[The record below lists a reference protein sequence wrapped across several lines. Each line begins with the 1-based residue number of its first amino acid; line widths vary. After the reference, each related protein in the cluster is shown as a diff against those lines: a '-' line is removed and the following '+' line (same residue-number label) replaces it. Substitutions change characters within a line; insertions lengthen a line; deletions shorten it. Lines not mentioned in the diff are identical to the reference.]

1 MEGSRTTS
9 PGSDD
14 ESAPATGE
22 TRDERLNRE
31 LIELLNELRIALPG
45 VQVLFAFLLTVP
57 FSGRFE
63 TLGDAQRGLYFATF
77 VGTAVATVLFM
88 APAAY
93 HRIQFRQ
100 RDKERMIRTSNRF
113 AIVGTIFLASSITSA
128 ASLITELLFGPLA
141 AFGIAAATLALVVWV
156 WYAIPLS
163 RRVRDDQV

>member
-1 MEGSRTTS
+1 MPHGQ
-9 PGSDD
+9 
-14 ESAPATGE
+14 ESEPPPEE

-63 TLGDAQRGLYFATF
+63 ALGDAQRGLYFATF
-77 VGTAVATVLFM
+77 VGTATATVLFM
-88 APAAY
+88 APVAY
-93 HRIQFRQ
+93 HRIRFRQ
-100 RDKERMIRTSNRF
+100 GDKERMLRTSNRF
-113 AIVGTIFLASSITSA
+113 AIAGTIFLALSITSA

-141 AFGIAAATLALVVWV
+141 ASGVAAGILALVVWA

-163 RRVRDDQV
+163 RRVRDDDV